1 MTDKGLLSKE
11 DPTALVEDGAAV
23 GDDEEG
29 EGEDPYDYPPTVPGR
44 SSNSEWTPRMLA
56 ALLTKSLYK
65 VLQTCEDF
73 ANEPSAIQDA
83 IQKRGHI
90 CRYFDCTGTGSND
103 PIPSTV
109 PSASFSKLL
118 LLDSLQNVTRNW
130 QDTGTTNSSSV
141 TVRCILSIV

>member
-23 GDDEEG
+23 GDDEE
-29 EGEDPYDYPPTVPGR
+29 EEDPYDYPPTVPGR
-44 SSNSEWTPRMLA
+44 SSNSEWIPRMLE

-118 LLDSLQNVTRNW
+118 LLDFLQNVTRNW
-130 QDTGTTNSSSV
+130 QDTGTTNSSH
-141 TVRCILSIV
+141 TVRYILNIV